1 MKVNQGPAIMWFRR
15 DLRLG
20 DHPALHRAAEL
31 GGDAG
36 VLGVFV
42 LDDALLAPS
51 GKPRAAFLAG
61 CLDALNESMN
71 GHLVIL
77 KGDPSI
83 VIPDLTRGINASA
96 VVVSGDFGP
105 YGLRRDSAV
114 EAILGLDRV
123 PFERVGSS
131 YAVDP
136 GTVLS
141 DKGAPLKVFTAFKR
155 RWETIGPH
163 VVFDEP
169 SVSWIDFPSMASTG
183 QMVEDAGRSRPE
195 RFDGLADGV
204 IAGSF
209 EPGEQAAL
217 LRLEAFDGA
226 KALYYR
232 EMRDIMAEPG
242 TSGLSPYL
250 RFGCLHPRTALALVS
265 GDDEGSASFRSE
277 LCWREFYADVLFH
290 EPQSARETLQ
300 TSLANLEWD
309 EGSIA
314 RERFQAWA
322 KGETG
327 IPLVDAGMRQLL
339 AEGWMHNRTRMICA
353 SFLVKHL
360 HIDWRWGARWFM
372 DRLIDGDLA
381 SNSHG
386 WQWTA
391 GTGTDAAP
399 FHRIFSPIAQAERFD
414 AAGTYIRRY
423 VHELATVE
431 PPQLFQPGGG
441 EGLLSVPTYPHAIVD
456 LKVEREEALARFA
469 KARGKS

>member
-1 MKVNQGPAIMWFRR
+1 MNQGPAIMWFRR

-20 DHPALHRAAEL
+20 DHPALHEAVKL
-31 GGDAG
+31 GAQAG

-61 CLDALNESMN
+61 CLDALNEAMG

-83 VIPDLTRGINASA
+83 VIPDLARGIHASA
-96 VVVSGDFGP
+96 VVVSADFGP
-105 YGLRRDSAV
+105 YGQRRDSAV
-114 EAILGLDRV
+114 EAILSLDRI
-123 PFERVGSS
+123 PLERVGSS

-141 DKGAPLKVFTAFKR
+141 DKGAPLKVFTAFRR

-163 VVFDEP
+163 VVLEAP
-169 SVSWIDFPSMASTG
+169 EVRWIDFPSMATTS
-183 QMVEDAGRSRPE
+183 QIVDDAGRMRPD
-195 RFDGLADGV
+195 RFEGLDDGATL
-204 IAGSF
+204 GSF
-209 EPGEQAAL
+209 APGESAAL
-217 LRLEAFDGA
+217 ARLDEFAGA
-226 KALYYR
+226 KAAYYR

-250 RFGCLHPRTALALVS
+250 RFGCIHPRTALAVVN
-265 GDDEGSASFRSE
+265 GEDEGSTTFRSE
-277 LCWREFYADVLFH
+277 ICWREFYADVLFH

-300 TSLANLEWD
+300 PSLAELRWD
-309 EGSIA
+309 DGEVA
-314 RERFQAWA
+314 ERRFQTWA
-322 KGETG
+322 RGETG

-423 VHELATVE
+423 VSELATVE
-431 PPQLFQPGGG
+431 PPQLYQPGGG
-441 EGLLSVPTYPHAIVD
+441 SGLLRPEGYPAPMVD
-456 LKVEREEALARFA
+456 LKAEREEALARFA
-469 KARGKS
+469 HARGRS

>member
-1 MKVNQGPAIMWFRR
+1 VSQGPAIMWFRR

-20 DHPALHRAAEL
+20 DHPALTEAVKL

-36 VLGVFV
+36 VLGVFI

-51 GKPRAAFLAG
+51 GKPRASFLAG
-61 CLDALNESMN
+61 CLDALNESMG

-83 VIPDLTRGINASA
+83 VLPDLVRGINASA
-96 VVVSGDFGP
+96 VVVSADFGP
-105 YGLRRDSAV
+105 YGQHRDSSV
-114 EAILGLDRV
+114 EAILGLERT

-141 DKGAPLKVFTAFKR
+141 EKGSPLKVFTAFRR

-163 VVFDEP
+163 VVLPEP
-169 SVSWIDFPSMASTG
+169 DVSWADFPSMAVTSQIVG
-183 QMVEDAGRSRPE
+183 DAGRLRPE
-195 RFDGLADGV
+195 RFNGLDEGATP
-204 IAGSF
+204 GSF

-217 LRLEAFDGA
+217 RRLDEFVGA
-226 KALYYR
+226 KAPYYR
-232 EMRDIMAEPG
+232 EMRDMMAEPG

-250 RFGCLHPRTALALVS
+250 RFGCIHPRTALQAVT
-265 GDDEGSASFRSE
+265 GDDEGSVTFRSE
-277 LCWREFYADVLFH
+277 IAWREFYADVLFH
-290 EPQSARETLQ
+290 EPRSARETLQ
-300 TSLANLEWD
+300 PSLSTLRWNTDALAVEH
-309 EGSIA
+309 
-314 RERFQAWA
+314 FQAWA
-322 KGETG
+322 RGETG

-414 AAGTYIRRY
+414 VAGTYIRRY
-423 VHELATVE
+423 VSELANVE
-431 PPQLFQPGGG
+431 PPQLYQPGGG
-441 EGLLSVPTYPHAIVD
+441 GGLLAPVGYPEAIVD

-469 KARGKS
+469 EARGKS